1 MQKVIQSKSQ
11 RELLPVRNQ
20 MAQKTFSIEDCTVPE
35 KILLAA
41 HQLEENGQS
50 PFTAEALI
58 VVAWQKYPK
67 TFGLKGFD
75 TQYPDSNKVLASIM
89 GEKGLARRGWLSKA
103 GQKLYTLTKDG
114 HVVVKRILKGEDR
127 PASKQSNVRVNKE
140 VDKNL
145 LAIMDCVAMEKI
157 TGGLK
162 QEVTFTEACKFWGV
176 VDGMNSAQ
184 IDHRLAS
191 VRKTIDH
198 LDRQIG
204 LGTAVLSSGQSIS
217 QNDVSKAVEAFKYL
231 EERFARHL
239 NLLRARTA
247 KV

>member
-127 PASKQSNVRVNKE
+127 PASKQSTVRVN
-140 VDKNL
+140 
-145 LAIMDCVAMEKI
+145 MDCVAMEKI

>member
-1 MQKVIQSKSQ
+1 
-11 RELLPVRNQ
+11 
-20 MAQKTFSIEDCTVPE
+20 MAPKNFSIEDCTVPE

-41 HQLEENGQS
+41 HQLEEKGQS

-75 TQYPDSNKVLASIM
+75 QQFPDSNKVLASIM

-114 HVVVKRILKGEDR
+114 QVVVKRILKGEDR

-140 VDKNL
+140 LDRNL
-145 LAIMDCVAMEKI
+145 LSIMDSPAMEKFI
-157 TGGLK
+157 DGVK
-162 QEVTFTEACKFWGV
+162 QEISFTEACKFWGIL
-176 VDGMNSAQ
+176 DGMSADQ
-184 IDHRLAS
+184 IDHRIS
-191 VRKTIDH
+191 SIRKTLDH
-198 LDRQIG
+198 MERQIG
-204 LGTAVLSSGQSIS
+204 LGSAVLSSGQSIS
-217 QNDVSKAVEAFKYL
+217 VAEVSKAVEVHKFL
-231 EERFARHL
+231 DDRFARHL

-247 KV
+247 RV